1 MIFSLKKHFGNCEIY
16 GDQAGMHLIWKL
28 SKSYPS
34 AKEVEEKGFNV
45 GVGVCSLATGS
56 ALCFGSEEEERLLM
70 LGFAALTVE
79 EIEDGVRRLA
89 STLRN

>member
-1 MIFSLKKHFGNCEIY
+1 M
-16 GDQAGMHLIWKL
+16 
-28 SKSYPS
+28 
-34 AKEVEEKGFNV
+34 